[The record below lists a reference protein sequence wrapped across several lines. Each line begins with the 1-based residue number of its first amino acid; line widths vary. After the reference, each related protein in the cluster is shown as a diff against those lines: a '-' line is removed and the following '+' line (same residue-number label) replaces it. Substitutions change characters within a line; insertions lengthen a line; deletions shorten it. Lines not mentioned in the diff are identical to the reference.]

1 MVYAG
6 NIGSQKVR
14 LGVSGRLRKRNLV
27 MWDEETNSLWSQITG
42 EALYGKSKGKRLDM
56 LPAVFVS
63 MQTWA
68 KMHPK
73 TKVLDMPTVQHKGWF
88 YTSKDLARG
97 KAEGKALAIGLR
109 HGEETLAIPMSHL
122 HQQPRLEL
130 VLDGIPLLVVWQQEE
145 AAVMV
150 YQRPEKDFNPK
161 DYDLLT
167 GKAKATDSQLQ
178 RFPYIPTYLQAWQT
192 YYPKGKV
199 LKNQ

>member
-6 NIGSQKVR
+6 NIGKQKVS

-63 MQTWA
+63 MQTWL

-73 TKVLDMPTVQHKGWF
+73 TKVLDMLTVQHKGWF
-88 YTSKDLARG
+88 YTSKDLTKG
-97 KAEGKALAIGLR
+97 KAEGQALAIGLR
-109 HGEETLAIPMSHL
+109 HEKTTLAIPMSHL
-122 HQQPRLEL
+122 HQHPRLE
-130 VLDGIPLLVVWQQEE
+130 VELDGIPLLVVWQQED
-145 AAVMV
+145 AAVLV
-150 YQRPEKDFNPK
+150 YQRPVEDFHIK

-167 GKAKATDSQLQ
+167 GKAKEGESELQ
-178 RFPYIPTYLQAWQT
+178 RFPYIPTYLKAWQT
-192 YYPKGKV
+192 YYPDGKV
-199 LKNQ
+199 LQAE